1 MSTTLANVGAA
12 ITTALGILGV
22 LAPRTVG
29 EALGVRPID
38 ALGVSELRATYGG
51 FFAVLGAGSLLL
63 QSRVA
68 FALVG
73 AAWGG
78 AALARLGSLIVDR
91 SRSMKNVA
99 GALFEASMGAL
110 MLAAPPSG

>member
-12 ITTALGILGV
+12 ITTALGILGA
-22 LAPRTVG
+22 LAPRAVG
-29 EALGVRPID
+29 EAIGVRAVG

-51 FFAVLGAGSLLL
+51 FFAALGAGCLWT
-63 QSRVA
+63 QSRLA

-78 AALARLGSLIVDR
+78 AALARLGSLAVDR
-91 SRSMKNVA
+91 SRSAKNLGGV
-99 GALFEASMGAL
+99 LFEASVGGLLLSAMV
-110 MLAAPPSG
+110 